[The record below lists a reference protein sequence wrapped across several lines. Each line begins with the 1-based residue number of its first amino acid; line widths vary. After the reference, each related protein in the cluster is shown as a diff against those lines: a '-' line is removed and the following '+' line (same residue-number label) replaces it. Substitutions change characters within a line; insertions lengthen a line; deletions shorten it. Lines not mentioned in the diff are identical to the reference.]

1 MKKIGL
7 SLILLLLSLISFGQ
21 QDRKLHT
28 QQLDSIFSMLHA
40 QHQFNG
46 SVLIVEKG
54 EAILDKGYGYRDEE
68 SKKLNDRNTVF
79 ELASCSKQFTAG
91 AIVLLKRQGKLHY
104 LDKLSKYIPELDF
117 WDEVTIYDLL
127 RHTSGIP
134 DFIFD
139 MPETWDKT
147 KIATNEDVI
156 AFYAANRGVLEFPT
170 GSRHGYSNTNYALLA
185 AIIERVSKKDYAVFL
200 AENIFGPLKMKNTFV
215 YNRRLAPRKL
225 DNYATG
231 YVWAKNSFTKVTS
244 ESPLCSRGSSVYFLD
259 GIVGAGKVNSTTADI
274 YTWLKALKEN
284 KLFTKEEFDEMT
296 EVTQTAE
303 GKAIPYGFGLDISKK
318 ENAFAFGHTGR
329 WDGYTT
335 FIYYDL
341 IKERIIITLQNFDY
355 GTYPFDNI
363 SQILNGQKPI
373 TEYRKKISLPAA
385 ELQKYVGSYTSEEG
399 EEVQVITYLE
409 GHLVHNSS
417 RIAWDMRF
425 FPVSSN
431 EFQGIR
437 VGGADGM
444 MRFTTLDNGDT
455 KLEMFQYG
463 ELVGSGIKSK

>member
-1 MKKIGL
+1 MKKINL
-7 SLILLLLSLISFGQ
+7 SIILVLLSFIGYSQ
-21 QDRKLHT
+21 QDRKWQV
-28 QQLDSIFSMLHA
+28 QQLDSIFTMLHA

-54 EAILDKGYGYRDEE
+54 EAILDKGYGYRDEV

-91 AIVLLKRQGKLHY
+91 AIVLLKRQGKLSY
-104 LDKLSKYIPELDF
+104 EDKLSKYIPELDF

-127 RHTSGIP
+127 RHTSGLP
-134 DFIFD
+134 EFIFD

-156 AFYAANRGVLEFPT
+156 AFYAANKTALQFPT
-170 GSRHGYSNTNYALLA
+170 GSRHRYSNTNYALLA
-185 AIIERVSKKDYAVFL
+185 SIIERVSKKDYAAFL

-225 DNYATG
+225 DNYAIG

-244 ESPLCSRGSSVYFLD
+244 EDPLFGRDGSAYFLD
-259 GIVGAGKVNSTTADI
+259 GIVGAAKVNSTTADI

-284 KLFTKEEFDEMT
+284 TLFTKKEFDEMT
-296 EVTQTAE
+296 EITKTAD
-303 GKAIPYGFGLDISKK
+303 GKNIPYGFGLDISKR

-363 SQILNGQKPI
+363 YQILNGQKPV
-373 TEYRKKISLPAA
+373 TEYRKKISLPEA
-385 ELQKYVGSYTSEEG
+385 EVQKYAGTYVSAEG
-399 EEVQVITYLE
+399 DDIQMITYLE
-409 GHLVHNSS
+409 GYLVHNSN
-417 RIAWDMRF
+417 RVAWDMRF
-425 FPVSSN
+425 FPVAPN

-463 ELVGSGIKSK
+463 ELVGSGIKTK